1 MSSFVH
7 LHVHSQYSLLEASI
21 GIKALAKKAKEYQMP
36 AVALTDNG
44 NMFGAIE
51 FYFACKDAGVNGI
64 IGLDA
69 YIAPKSRLIK
79 GEDPEVVANPYRKI
93 VLLAQD
99 YEGYQNLCQIGS
111 IGYREGFYYRPRIDI
126 DVLKKYNQKLIAL
139 SGGVGGEVPGLF
151 FKEGPETALKK
162 IKELKEIF
170 PERFYLELIR
180 TGLPEWTELNKFLL
194 EASKI
199 TGVPVVATN
208 DVHYLEPD
216 DQIAQEVLICIGTNK
231 TLQDSTRYRLGT
243 DQFFFKDGE
252 QLNELFRDIPPALE
266 NTLEIAGRCKVDFKL
281 KDKEGKPIY
290 HLPSFPTK
298 AGRTVDEEI
307 AEMSKAGLEV
317 RFREAEKRGEAV
329 KETDKPKYYDR
340 LDYELKV
347 IGSMGFNG
355 YFLIVQDFINW
366 AKSQGIPVG
375 PGRGSGAASLVAYSL
390 RITDLDP
397 MEHNLVFERFLNPE
411 RISMP
416 DFDIDFC
423 QDRRGEVIQY
433 VTQKYGE
440 SSVSQ
445 IITYGKLQARAAL
458 RDVGRV
464 LGMTYAEVD
473 TVAKLIPE
481 KLGITLKEAIEMEP
495 KIPEAME
502 ANPQVATM
510 FELAQKVEGLVR
522 HAGIHAAGVVIADGE
537 LVRYAPLY
545 RGADGENV
553 VQYDMKHAE
562 KIGLI
567 KFDFLG
573 LKTLTHINYAL
584 ELIEKN
590 RGKKIAVQEIP
601 LSDAGIYKLMSNGDT
616 AGVFQFEGDG
626 ITNAVLKIQPSN
638 FADITAINALYR
650 PGPMD
655 MIPDYTARKKGQ
667 QKVQYIF
674 PELETILSETYGVIV
689 YQEQVLQIA
698 ARIAKYSLGEAD
710 VLRRAM
716 GKKIPEE
723 MAKQKSRF
731 IDGAKSNGFD
741 SEKAAELFSLMEEFA
756 NYGFNKAHAAA
767 YCVVAAHTAW
777 LKNYYPVEFYA
788 ALLSTEMGDTDKVE
802 QYVKDARQRGIE
814 VEAPHVN
821 HSECRFTVKGEKI
834 FFGLGAI
841 KGVGEAAV
849 ESIVAARN
857 QMAEKK
863 FNTLEDFFDN
873 VDLRKI
879 NKKVIECLIRGGAF
893 DNLGAHRAQLLA
905 GYSRYVDRSSV
916 TRNDRDLG
924 QESLFAMVEM
934 KDEVFLDD
942 VPAWTRTQRLSNEK
956 EVFGF
961 YLTEHPLTGYESLF
975 KQFTSNRVKD
985 LFETQAPKKAGK
997 RPVAVA
1003 GIITGLKEIIT
1014 RKGTRMAFA
1023 TLEDLT
1029 GGIEIVIFPNTYS
1042 ESLNIIKADKPL
1054 IVSAQLETSD
1064 EGSKLIAEKIE
1075 LFETRLNK
1083 VKSMVM
1089 KLDESMTSHLG
1100 ELNAL
1105 LSENPGDVSVNF
1117 QIYLSDLKRVVSL
1130 APENQKGIRPTPE
1143 MVEKLYRLYGNL
1155 DFIEMH

>member
-1 MSSFVH
+1 MSQFVH

-21 GIKALAKKAKEYQMP
+21 IPKSLAKKAKELGMGS
-36 AVALTDNG
+36 VALTDNG

-51 FYFACKDAGVNGI
+51 FYFACKEAGINGI

-69 YIAPKSRLIK
+69 YLSPKSRLIK
-79 GEDPEVVANPYRKI
+79 GEDPEVASNPYRKL

-99 YEGYQNLCQIGS
+99 YEGYQNLCKIGS
-111 IGYREGFYYRPRIDI
+111 IGYREGFYYKPRIDI
-126 DVLKKYNQKLIAL
+126 EILKKYNQKLIAL
-139 SGGVGGEVPGLF
+139 TGGVGGEIPNLF
-151 FKEGPETALKK
+151 LKEGPDVALKK
-162 IKELKEIF
+162 VKDLKEIF
-170 PERFYLELIR
+170 DDRLYLELLR
-180 TGLPEWTELNKFLL
+180 TGIPEWNNINKFLL
-194 EASKI
+194 EASQICK
-199 TGVPVVATN
+199 VPVVATN
-208 DVHYLEPD
+208 DVHYQEPD
-216 DQIAQEVLICIGTNK
+216 DQLAQEVLICIGTNK
-231 TLQDSTRYRLGT
+231 TLHDSTRYRLGT
-243 DQFFFKDGE
+243 DQFFFKNSE
-252 QLNELFRDIPPALE
+252 EMAQVFRDIPEAIS
-266 NTLEIAGRCKVDFKL
+266 NTHEISQRCKVEFKL
-281 KDKEGKPIY
+281 KDKDGKPIY

-307 AEMSKAGLEV
+307 ADMAKSGLEV
-317 RFREAEKRGEAV
+317 RFDEAKKRNEPV
-329 KETDKPKYYDR
+329 KDEDKPLYYDR
-340 LDYELKV
+340 LKYELKV

-397 MEHNLVFERFLNPE
+397 MEHKLVFERFLNPE

-423 QDRRGEVIQY
+423 QDRRPEVINY
-433 VTQKYGE
+433 VTEKYGE
-440 SSVSQ
+440 TSVSQ
-445 IITYGKLQARAAL
+445 IITYGKLQTRAAL

-464 LGMTYAEVD
+464 LGMTYGDVD
-473 TVAKLIPE
+473 AISKLIPE
-481 KLGITLKEAIEMEP
+481 KLGITLKEAIAMEP
-495 KIPEAME
+495 KLTEAME

-545 RGADGENV
+545 RGADDENV

-584 ELIEKN
+584 ELIKKN
-590 RGKKIAVQEIP
+590 RNKEITAQDIAM
-601 LSDAGIYKLMSNGDT
+601 SDSGIYKLISDGDT

-626 ITNAVLKIQPSN
+626 ITNTVLKIQPSN

-655 MIPDYTARKKGQ
+655 MIPDYAARKKGT

-674 PELETILSETYGVIV
+674 PELEPILSETYGVIV

-698 ARIAKYSLGEAD
+698 ARIANYSLGEAD

-716 GKKIPEE
+716 GKKIASE
-723 MAKQKSRF
+723 MAQQKTRF
-731 IDGAKSNGFD
+731 TEGAQKNGFD
-741 SEKAAELFSLMEEFA
+741 PDKASELFALMEEFA

-767 YCVVAAHTAW
+767 YCVIAAQTAW

-802 QYVKDARQRGIE
+802 QYVKDARHRGLEILP
-814 VEAPHVN
+814 PHIN
-821 HSECRFTVKGEKI
+821 HSECKFTVGGEKI
-834 FFGLGAI
+834 YFGLGAI

-849 ESIVAARN
+849 ESIVASRESLPN
-857 QMAEKK
+857 KK
-863 FNTLEDFFDN
+863 FKSLEDFFDK

-879 NKKVIECLIRGGAF
+879 NKKVIECLIKAGAF
-893 DNLGAHRAQLLA
+893 DNLGAHRAQLLL
-905 GYSRYVDRSSV
+905 GYNRYVDRSSV
-916 TRNDRDLG
+916 ARNDRDLG
-924 QESLFAMVEM
+924 QESLFARVEM
-934 KDEVFLDD
+934 KDDVFLDD
-942 VPAWTRTQRLSNEK
+942 VPGWSRAQRLAHEK

-975 KQFTSNRVKD
+975 KPFTSSKVKELVD
-985 LFETQAPKKAGK
+985 APKVKGK

-1029 GGIEIVIFPNTYS
+1029 GGIELVIFPNTYS
-1042 ESLNIIKADKPL
+1042 ESLNTIKSDKPL
-1054 IVSAQLETSD
+1054 IVSAQLESSE

-1075 LFETRLNK
+1075 LFEFKLGK
-1083 VKSMVM
+1083 IKSLVM
-1089 KLDESMTSHLG
+1089 KLDQTMVDHLG
-1100 ELNAL
+1100 EVNQLIA
-1105 LSENPGDVSVNF
+1105 ENPGDVSVSF
-1117 QIYLSDLKRVVSL
+1117 QVYINELKRVVSL
-1130 APENQKGIRPTPE
+1130 APQSSRGIKPTQE
-1143 MVEKLYRLYGNL
+1143 MVEKLYRLYGRL
-1155 DFIEMH
+1155 DFIEMQ

>member
-1 MSSFVH
+1 MSS
-7 LHVHSQYSLLEASI
+7 
-21 GIKALAKKAKEYQMP
+21 
-36 AVALTDNG
+36 VALTDNG

-51 FYFACKDAGVNGI
+51 FYFACKDAGVNAI
-64 IGLDA
+64 LGLDA
-69 YIAPKSRLIK
+69 YLAPKSRLIK
-79 GEDPEVVANPYRKI
+79 GEDPEVASNPFRKL

-111 IGYREGFYYRPRIDI
+111 IGYREGFYYRPRIDM
-126 DVLKKYNQKLIAL
+126 DVLKKYNQKIIAL
-139 SGGVGGEVPGLF
+139 TGGVGGEIPSLF
-151 FKEGPETALKK
+151 LKEGPDAALKK
-162 IKELKEIF
+162 IKELKEVF
-170 PERFYLELIR
+170 PERLYIEILR
-180 TGLPEWTELNKFLL
+180 TGLPEWNEINKFLL
-194 EASKI
+194 EAAKI
-199 TGVPVVATN
+199 TSLPIVATN
-208 DVHYLEPD
+208 DVHYQEPD

-243 DQFFFKDGE
+243 DQFFFKDGQQMVE
-252 QLNELFRDIPPALE
+252 VFKDLPEAVA
-266 NTLEIAGRCKVDFKL
+266 NTLEISKRCKVDFKL
-281 KDKEGKPIY
+281 KDKDGKPIY
-290 HLPSFPTK
+290 HLPSFPTQ
-298 AGRTVDEEI
+298 AGRSVDEEI
-307 AEMSKAGLEV
+307 AELSREGLLV
-317 RFREAEKRGEAV
+317 RFEEAKKRNEEV
-329 KETDKPKYYDR
+329 PESEKPKYYER
-340 LDYELKV
+340 LKYELRV

-423 QDRRGEVIQY
+423 QDRRGEVIDY

-445 IITYGKLQARAAL
+445 IITYGKLQARAAI

-464 LGMTYAEVD
+464 LGMTYADVD
-473 TVAKLIPE
+473 VVSKLIPE
-481 KLGITLKEAIEMEP
+481 KLGITLKEAIAMEP
-495 KIPEAME
+495 KISEAME

-537 LVRYAPLY
+537 LVKYAPLY

-573 LKTLTHINYAL
+573 LKTLTHITYAL
-584 ELIEKN
+584 ELIRKN
-590 RGKKIAVQEIP
+590 RQKEITVQEIP
-601 LSDAGIYKLMSNGDT
+601 LSDSGIYDLMSSGDT

-655 MIPDYTARKKGQ
+655 MIPDYTARKKGT

-674 PELETILSETYGVIV
+674 PELEPILSETYGVIV

-698 ARIAKYSLGEAD
+698 ARIANYSLGEAD

-716 GKKIPEE
+716 GKKIAEE
-723 MAKQKSRF
+723 MAKQKTRF
-731 IDGAKSNGFD
+731 IEGASKNGFD
-741 SEKAAELFSLMEEFA
+741 SDKSAELFALMEEFA

-777 LKNYYPVEFYA
+777 LKRYFPVEFYA
-788 ALLSTEMGDTDKVE
+788 ALLTTEMGDTDKVE
-802 QYVKDARQRGIE
+802 QYVKDAKVRDIE
-814 VEAPHVN
+814 VEPPHIN
-821 HSECRFTVKGEKI
+821 HSECKFTVRGEKI
-834 FFGLGAI
+834 YFGLGAI

-849 ESIVAARN
+849 ESIVAAREA
-857 QMAEKK
+857 MPEKK
-863 FNTLEDFFDN
+863 FKTLEEFFDN
-873 VDLRKI
+873 VDLRRI
-879 NKKVIECLIRGGAF
+879 NKKVIECLIKAGAF

-905 GYSRYVDRSSV
+905 GYNRFVDRSSV

-934 KDEVFLDD
+934 KDDVRLDD
-942 VPAWTRTQRLSNEK
+942 VPAWSRAQRLANEK

-961 YLTEHPLTGYESLF
+961 YLTEHPLTGYDSLF
-975 KQFTSNRVKD
+975 RPFTSAKVKE
-985 LFETQAPKKAGK
+985 LVEAPKAKGK

-1029 GGIEIVIFPNTYS
+1029 GGIELVIFPNTYS
-1042 ESLNIIKADKPL
+1042 ETLSIIKSDKPL
-1054 IVSAQLETSD
+1054 IVSAQLESND
-1064 EGSKLIAEKIE
+1064 EGAKLIAEKIE
-1075 LFETRLNK
+1075 LFETRLGK
-1083 VKSMVM
+1083 IKSLVM
-1089 KLDESMTSHLG
+1089 KLDHSMTQHMDELG
-1100 ELNAL
+1100 KL
-1105 LSENPGDVSVNF
+1105 LSENPGNVTVNF
-1117 QIYLSDLKRVVSL
+1117 QIYIDDLKRVVQMV
-1130 APENQKGIRPTPE
+1130 PEDQKGIKPTPE

-1155 DFIEMH
+1155 DFIEMNS